1 MLKNKLFEIT
11 ENIINIPGY
20 SISREA
26 AESLAEIDNS
36 EITNLLFCAEKIR
49 KRFKKNK
56 IFLCSII
63 NAKSGK
69 CSQDCAFCAQS
80 SFHQTQIETYPLL
93 SPDAIIKDALS
104 MHASGATHYSVV
116 TSGHSL
122 TDEEIDQICKA
133 VRKIKEKT
141 NLTVCGSL
149 GMLSEKSA
157 KKLIES
163 GMTRYHHNLET
174 AESHFDK
181 ICTTHKYSEDI
192 DTINLATKHGFNVC
206 SGGIF
211 GLGESWAQ
219 RVELA
224 FTLKNLNI
232 DTIPINF
239 LNPVAGTR
247 MEDMELLSPLDAIK
261 IIALVRI
268 INPEKNITIC
278 GGREITLKDFQ
289 SWIFPAGTNGLMI
302 GNYLTTSGRDLKMD
316 IDMIKAY
323 GLTTGK

>member
-1 MLKNKLFEIT
+1 MFKTELFEIT
-11 ENIINIPGY
+11 EKILNEPGY
-20 SISREA
+20 SISRND
-26 AESLAEIDNS
+26 AESIAKPDAYEVTDLVM
-36 EITNLLFCAEKIR
+36 CADKIR
-49 KRFKKNK
+49 KHFKKDNL
-56 IFLCSII
+56 FLCSII

-80 SFHQTQIETYPLL
+80 SFHQTQIEIYPLL
-93 SPDAIIKDALS
+93 SSDKIIEDALV
-104 MHASGATHYSVV
+104 MHKAGATHYSVV

-122 TDEEIDQICKA
+122 TDDEVDEVCIA
-133 VRKIKEKT
+133 VSVIKNRT
-141 NLTVCGSL
+141 DLTLCGSL

-157 KKLIES
+157 KKLIKS

-174 AESHFDK
+174 AESHFEN
-181 ICTTHKYSEDI
+181 ICTTHKYTEDI
-192 DTINLATKHGFNVC
+192 ETINLAKKHGFNVC

-211 GLGESWAQ
+211 GLGESWKQ

-224 FTLKNLNI
+224 FTLKNLDI

-239 LNPVAGTR
+239 LNPVAGTK
-247 MEDMELLSPLDAIK
+247 MESMELLSPMDAIK

-289 SWIFPAGTNGLMI
+289 SWVFPAGTNGLMI
-302 GNYLTTSGRDLKMD
+302 GNYLTTSGRDVNMD
-316 IDMIKAY
+316 IEMIKAY
-323 GLTTGK
+323 GLTPGK